1 MKIQFLPTLWL
12 LFLLIGCIEKPLVIM
27 SKNTPEET
35 ISNYFDAFNSEELAA
50 LDRAFHQPFV
60 VLMGDERL
68 VFEKYTDMVDF
79 DIIKASG
86 WSYSAINDT
95 NLLYE
100 DSDTAMIHVNFSRYK
115 KDDSVLTT
123 EDFTY
128 LLIAENVGWKVKA
141 AFSSGEIVLGNG

>member
-1 MKIQFLPTLWL
+1 MKIQFLPSLWL

-86 WSYSAINDT
+86 WSYSAINYT

-115 KDDSVLTT
+115 EDDSVLTT
-123 EDFTY
+123 QDFTY
-128 LLIAENVGWKVKA
+128 LLVADSVGWKVKA

>member
-1 MKIQFLPTLWL
+1 MKIQFLPSLWL
-12 LFLLIGCIEKPLVIM
+12 LFLLIGCIEKPLVVM

-79 DIIKASG
+79 EIIKASG
-86 WSYSAINDT
+86 WSYSAINYT

-115 KDDSVLTT
+115 EDDSVLTT